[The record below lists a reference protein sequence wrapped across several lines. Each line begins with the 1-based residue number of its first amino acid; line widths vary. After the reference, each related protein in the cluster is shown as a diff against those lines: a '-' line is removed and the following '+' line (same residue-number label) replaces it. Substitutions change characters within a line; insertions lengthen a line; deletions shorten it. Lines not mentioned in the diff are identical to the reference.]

1 MASLDH
7 APYYAIHIAPAIHY
21 TMGGIHIA
29 PDTKFMIQM
38 AILLQDYML
47 LVKLVV
53 VCMEIIELA
62 VIQLLKRLFLT

>member
-1 MASLDH
+1 
-7 APYYAIHIAPAIHY
+7 
-21 TMGGIHIA
+21 
-29 PDTKFMIQM
+29 MIQM

-62 VIQLLKRLFLT
+62 VIQFAETIIFGREAGKSYS

>member
-1 MASLDH
+1 
-7 APYYAIHIAPAIHY
+7 
-21 TMGGIHIA
+21 
-29 PDTKFMIQM
+29 MIQM

-62 VIQLLKRLFLT
+62 VIQFAETIILDVKQGKLWQKS